1 MHRLHQDTFLLI
13 HLVYDRRSTSHRLVA
28 EKYRPHCLN
37 AQSQPVVVD
46 DLQHIRLFHTVHC
59 LAPLIVVH
67 EDDLF
72 FLYIEDTPSREQ
84 AYKFPFV
91 IHHGEITETLLCHDL
106 LHVVHIILHPKGDQ
120 ITFCHKIFHRNTLVD
135 MLCRCKR
142 IKRRA
147 DDHDLL
153 LLRLTNDLI

>member
-1 MHRLHQDTFLLI
+1 MVI
-13 HLVYDRRSTSHRLVA
+13 
-28 EKYRPHCLN
+28 
-37 AQSQPVVVD
+37 D
-46 DLQHIRLFHTVHC
+46 DLQYISLFHTIHC
-59 LAPLIVVH
+59 LAPLIMVH
-67 EDDLF
+67 KDDLF

-120 ITFCHKIFHRNTLVD
+120 IIFCHKIFHRNTLVY